1 MQQIHI
7 KGGKELEGTI
17 NISGAKNS
25 CVALLPAAILSS
37 DKVTIDNIPEISDV
51 YYLEKIINELGGVI
65 TKEENSFKIDCQNIE
80 NVAISEEYS
89 SKLRASYYFMG
100 ALLGRFH
107 HVEMYFPG
115 GCNIGL
121 RPINLHLE
129 GFKKLGAKVIN
140 KGNKYVIDADRLVGT
155 FINLDFASVGATI
168 NILLAAVLAEGE
180 TIINNA
186 ACEPEIVNVASF
198 LTSMGAK
205 IYGAGTSRIKIKGVT
220 KLHSGFTEV
229 IPDRIEAGTYLI
241 MGALIG
247 KKITINN
254 VIPEHL
260 ESLTSKL
267 LESGTKLEI
276 YEDKIVVYKNEV
288 KNPISIRSQV
298 FPGFPTDIGQPMGL
312 YMTQLNGFSNYEE
325 TIYENRMQYT
335 KYLNLM
341 GAKMMVNGQKLSI
354 IGPTPLKGA
363 YVTATDLRAG
373 ATMVL
378 AGLIADG
385 DTYIDE
391 INHILRGYSGII
403 EKLSNVGANIEIVEI

>member
-37 DKVTIDNIPEISDV
+37 NVVTIDNVPEISDV
-51 YYLEKIINELGGVI
+51 FYLEKIINELGGVI
-65 TKEENSFKIDCQNIE
+65 TKDQDQFKIDCQNIK
-80 NVAISEEYS
+80 NVAISEEFS

-129 GFKKLGAKVIN
+129 GFKKLGAKVTN
-140 KGNKYVIDADRLVGT
+140 QGNKYIIDADRLVGT

-205 IYGAGTSRIKIKGVT
+205 IYGAGTSRIKIKGVS
-220 KLHSGFTEV
+220 KLHGGFTEV

-254 VIPEHL
+254 IIPEHL

-276 YEDKIVVYKNEV
+276 YEDKIVVYKNEIR
-288 KNPISIRSQV
+288 NPISIKSQV

-312 YMTQLNGFSNYEE
+312 YMTQLNGFSSYEE

-385 DTYIDE
+385 DTYIEE

-403 EKLSNVGANIEIVEI
+403 EKLSNVGANIEIIEI

>member
-65 TKEENSFKIDCQNIE
+65 TKEEDSFKIDCQNIE

-140 KGNKYVIDADRLVGT
+140 KGNKYVIDAERLVGT

-220 KLHSGFTEV
+220 KLHGGFTEV

>member
-37 DKVTIDNIPEISDV
+37 NVVTIDNVPEISDV
-51 YYLEKIINELGGVI
+51 FYLEKIINELGGVI
-65 TKEENSFKIDCQNIE
+65 TKDQDQFKIDCQNIK
-80 NVAISEEYS
+80 NVAISEEFS

-129 GFKKLGAKVIN
+129 GFKKLGAKVTN
-140 KGNKYVIDADRLVGT
+140 QGNKYIIDADRLVGT

-205 IYGAGTSRIKIKGVT
+205 IYGAGTSRIKIKGVS
-220 KLHSGFTEV
+220 KLHGGFTEV

-254 VIPEHL
+254 IIPEHL

-276 YEDKIVVYKNEV
+276 YEDKIVVYKNEIR
-288 KNPISIRSQV
+288 NPISIKSQV
-298 FPGFPTDIGQPMGL
+298 FPGFPTDIGQQMGL
-312 YMTQLNGFSNYEE
+312 YMTQLNGFSSYEE

-385 DTYIDE
+385 DTYIEE

-403 EKLSNVGANIEIVEI
+403 EKLSNVGANIEIIEI

>member
-7 KGGKELEGTI
+7 QGGKLLEGTI

-25 CVALLPAAILSS
+25 CVALLPAAILCSN
-37 DKVTIDNIPEISDV
+37 KAIIDNVPDISDV
-51 YYLEKIINELGGVI
+51 YYLEKIIEQLGGKI
-65 TKEENSFKIDCQNIE
+65 TKDNDHFEIDCNNIK
-80 NVAISEEYS
+80 NIAIKEEYS

-100 ALLGRFH
+100 ALLGKFH
-107 HVEMYFPG
+107 YVEMYFPG

-140 KGNKYVIDADRLVGT
+140 QGNKYIIKADSLKGN

-168 NILLAAVLAEGE
+168 NILLAAVLAEGQ

-205 IYGAGTSRIKIKGVT
+205 IYGAGTSRIKIIGV
-220 KLHSGFTEV
+220 KELKSGYTEV

-254 VIPEHL
+254 IIPEHI

-267 LESGTKLEI
+267 LESGTELEI
-276 YEDKIVVYKNEV
+276 YENKIIVSQNKV
-288 KNPISIRSQV
+288 KNAINIKSQV

-312 YMTQLNGFSNYEE
+312 YMTQLNGFSTYEE

-335 KYLNLM
+335 KYLNQM
-341 GAKMMVNGQKLSI
+341 GANMNVTGQKVSI

-373 ATMVL
+373 ATMVI
-378 AGLIADG
+378 AGLIAEG
-385 DTYIDE
+385 ETYIDE
-391 INHILRGYSGII
+391 VNHILRGYSGII
-403 EKLSNVGANIEIVEI
+403 EKLQAVGANIEIIEI

>member
-37 DKVTIDNIPEISDV
+37 NVVTIDNVPEISDV
-51 YYLEKIINELGGVI
+51 FYLEKIINELGGVI
-65 TKEENSFKIDCQNIE
+65 TKDQDQFKIDCQNIK
-80 NVAISEEYS
+80 NVVISEEFS

-129 GFKKLGAKVIN
+129 GFKKLGAKVTN
-140 KGNKYVIDADRLVGT
+140 QGNKYIIDADRLVGT

-205 IYGAGTSRIKIKGVT
+205 IFGAGTS
-220 KLHSGFTEV
+220 
-229 IPDRIEAGTYLI
+229 
-241 MGALIG
+241 
-247 KKITINN
+247 
-254 VIPEHL
+254 
-260 ESLTSKL
+260 
-267 LESGTKLEI
+267 
-276 YEDKIVVYKNEV
+276 
-288 KNPISIRSQV
+288 SI
-298 FPGFPTDIGQPMGL
+298 
-312 YMTQLNGFSNYEE
+312 
-325 TIYENRMQYT
+325 
-335 KYLNLM
+335 
-341 GAKMMVNGQKLSI
+341 
-354 IGPTPLKGA
+354 
-363 YVTATDLRAG
+363 
-373 ATMVL
+373 
-378 AGLIADG
+378 
-385 DTYIDE
+385 
-391 INHILRGYSGII
+391 
-403 EKLSNVGANIEIVEI
+403 

>member
-37 DKVTIDNIPEISDV
+37 NVVTIDNVPEISDV
-51 YYLEKIINELGGVI
+51 FYLEKIINELGGVI
-65 TKEENSFKIDCQNIE
+65 TKDQDQFKIDCQNIK
-80 NVAISEEYS
+80 NVAISEEFS

-129 GFKKLGAKVIN
+129 GFKKLGAKVTN
-140 KGNKYVIDADRLVGT
+140 QGNKYIIDADRLVGT

-205 IYGAGTSRIKIKGVT
+205 IYGAGTSRIKIKGVP
-220 KLHSGFTEV
+220 KLHGGFTEV

-254 VIPEHL
+254 IIPEHL

-276 YEDKIVVYKNEV
+276 YEDKIVVYKNEIR
-288 KNPISIRSQV
+288 NPISIKSQV
-298 FPGFPTDIGQPMGL
+298 FPGFPTDIGQPIGL
-312 YMTQLNGFSNYEE
+312 YMTQLNGFSSYEE

-385 DTYIDE
+385 DTYIEE

-403 EKLSNVGANIEIVEI
+403 EKLSNVGANIEIIEI

>member
-7 KGGKELEGTI
+7 KGGKLLEGTI
-17 NISGAKNS
+17 DISGAKNS
-25 CVALLPAAILSS
+25 CVALLPAAILSGN
-37 DKVTIDNIPEISDV
+37 KAIIDNVPDISDV
-51 YYLEKIINELGGVI
+51 YYLEKIIEQLGGKI
-65 TKEENSFKIDCQNIE
+65 TKDKDHFEIDCNNIT
-80 NVAISEEYS
+80 NTAIKEEYS

-100 ALLGRFH
+100 ALLGKFH
-107 HVEMYFPG
+107 YVEMYFPG

-140 KGNKYVIDADRLVGT
+140 QGNKYIIKADNLKGN

-168 NILLAAVLAEGE
+168 NILLAAVLAEGQ

-198 LTSMGAK
+198 LVSMGAK
-205 IYGAGTSRIKIKGVT
+205 IYGAGTSRIKIIGV
-220 KLHSGFTEV
+220 KELKSGYTEV

-254 VIPEHL
+254 IIPEHI

-267 LESGTKLEI
+267 LESGAELEI
-276 YEDKIVVYKNEV
+276 YENKIVVSQNKV
-288 KNPISIRSQV
+288 KNPINIKSQV

-312 YMTQLNGFSNYEE
+312 YMTQLHGFSTYEE

-335 KYLNLM
+335 KYLNQM
-341 GAKMMVNGQKLSI
+341 GASMNVTGQKLSI

-373 ATMVL
+373 ATMVI

-385 DTYIDE
+385 DTYIEE

-403 EKLSNVGANIEIVEI
+403 EKLQAVGANIEIIEI

>member
-7 KGGKELEGTI
+7 KGGKLLEGTI

-25 CVALLPAAILSS
+25 CVALLPAAILCS
-37 DKVTIDNIPEISDV
+37 DQATIDNVPDISDV
-51 YYLEKIINELGGVI
+51 FYLKKIIEQLGGVVNVS
-65 TKEENSFKIDCQNIE
+65 EDRFSIDCRNIK
-80 NVAISEEYS
+80 NICIEEELS

-107 HVEMYFPG
+107 YCEMYFPG

-129 GFKKLGAKVIN
+129 GFKKLGATVVN
-140 KGNKYVIDADRLVGT
+140 QGNKYIIEAKELKGA

-168 NILLAAVLAEGE
+168 NLLLAAVLADGE

-205 IYGAGTSRIKIKGVT
+205 IYGAGTSRIRINGV
-220 KLHSGFTEV
+220 KSLHNGFTEV
-229 IPDRIEAGTYLI
+229 IPDRIEAGTFLI
-241 MGALIG
+241 MGSLCA
-247 KKITINN
+247 KKLEINN
-254 VIPEHL
+254 VIPKHL

-267 LESGTKLEI
+267 LESGTNLEI
-276 YEDKIVVYKNEV
+276 YENKIVVYQNKV
-288 KNPISIRSQV
+288 KNPINIKSQV
-298 FPGFPTDIGQPMGL
+298 YPGFPTDIGQPMGL

-335 KYLNLM
+335 KYLNSM
-341 GAKMMVNGQKLSI
+341 GAKMLVNGQKLSI
-354 IGPTPLKGA
+354 AGPTSLKGA

-373 ATMVL
+373 ATLVL

-385 DTYIDE
+385 DTYIEE
-391 INHILRGYSGII
+391 INHILRGYSDII
-403 EKLSNVGANIEIVEI
+403 EKLQNVGANIEIIEI

>member
-37 DKVTIDNIPEISDV
+37 NVVTIDNVPEISDV
-51 YYLEKIINELGGVI
+51 FYLEKIINELGGVI
-65 TKEENSFKIDCQNIE
+65 TKDQDQFKIDCQNIK
-80 NVAISEEYS
+80 NVAISEEFS

-129 GFKKLGAKVIN
+129 GFKKLGAKVTN
-140 KGNKYVIDADRLVGT
+140 QGNKYIIDADHLVGT

-205 IYGAGTSRIKIKGVT
+205 IYGAGTSRIKIKGVS
-220 KLHSGFTEV
+220 KLHGGFTEV

-254 VIPEHL
+254 IIPEHL

-276 YEDKIVVYKNEV
+276 YEDKIVVYKNEIR
-288 KNPISIRSQV
+288 NPISIKSQV

-312 YMTQLNGFSNYEE
+312 YMTQLNGFSSYEE

-385 DTYIDE
+385 DTYIEE

-403 EKLSNVGANIEIVEI
+403 EKLSNVGANIEIIEI

>member
-140 KGNKYVIDADRLVGT
+140 KGNKYVIDAERLVGT

>member
-89 SKLRASYYFMG
+89 GKLRASYYFMG

-140 KGNKYVIDADRLVGT
+140 KGNKYVIDAERLVGT

>member
-37 DKVTIDNIPEISDV
+37 NVVTIDNVPEISDV
-51 YYLEKIINELGGVI
+51 FYLEKIINELGGVI
-65 TKEENSFKIDCQNIE
+65 TKDQDQFKIDCQNIK
-80 NVAISEEYS
+80 NVVISEEFS

-129 GFKKLGAKVIN
+129 GFKKLGAKVTN
-140 KGNKYVIDADRLVGT
+140 QGNKYIIDADRLVGT

-205 IYGAGTSRIKIKGVT
+205 IYGAGTSRIKIKGVS
-220 KLHSGFTEV
+220 KLHGGFTEV

-254 VIPEHL
+254 IIPEHL

-276 YEDKIVVYKNEV
+276 YEDKIVVYKNEIR
-288 KNPISIRSQV
+288 NPISIKSQV
-298 FPGFPTDIGQPMGL
+298 FPGFPTDIGQPIGL
-312 YMTQLNGFSNYEE
+312 YMTQLQGFSSYEE

-378 AGLIADG
+378 AGLIAEG
-385 DTYIDE
+385 DTYIEE

-403 EKLSNVGANIEIVEI
+403 EKLSNVGANIEIIEI

>member
-7 KGGKELEGTI
+7 VGGSELEGTI
-17 NISGAKNS
+17 DISGAKNS

-37 DKVTIDNIPEISDV
+37 ETVKIDNIPEISDV
-51 YYLEKIINELGGVI
+51 YYLEKIINELGGEI
-65 TKEENSFKIDCQNIE
+65 SKDNDLFTINCQNIK
-80 NVAISEEYS
+80 NVQISEEYS
-89 SKLRASYYFMG
+89 NKLRASYYFMG
-100 ALLGRFH
+100 ALLGKFH

-121 RPINLHLE
+121 RPINLHLD
-129 GFKKLGAKVIN
+129 GFKKLGAKVTN
-140 KGNKYVIDADRLVGT
+140 RGNKYIIDADRLVGT

-205 IYGAGTSRIKIKGVT
+205 IYGAGTSRIKIKGVS
-220 KLHSGFTEV
+220 KLYSGFTEV

-254 VIPEHL
+254 IIPEHL

-276 YEDKIVVYKNEV
+276 YEDKIIVYKNDV
-288 KNPISIRSQV
+288 KNPISIKSQV
-298 FPGFPTDIGQPMGL
+298 FPGFPTDIGQPIGL
-312 YMTQLNGFSNYEE
+312 YMTQLNGFSSYEE

-335 KYLNLM
+335 KYLNQM

-354 IGPTPLKGA
+354 MGPTPLKGA

-373 ATMVL
+373 ATLVL

-385 DTYIDE
+385 DTYIEE
-391 INHILRGYSGII
+391 INHILRGYSGIV
-403 EKLSNVGANIEIVEI
+403 EKLKAVGANIEIIEI

>member
-7 KGGKELEGTI
+7 VGGNELEGTI

-37 DKVTIDNIPEISDV
+37 DVVKIDNIPEISDV
-51 YYLEKIINELGGVI
+51 YYLEKIIDELGGKI
-65 TKEENSFKIDCQNIE
+65 SKNNALFTIDCQNIK
-80 NVAISEEYS
+80 NVQISEEYS
-89 SKLRASYYFMG
+89 NKLRASYYFMG
-100 ALLGRFH
+100 ALLGKFH

-129 GFKKLGAKVIN
+129 GFKKLGAKVTN
-140 KGNKYVIDADRLVGT
+140 RGNKYIIDADRLVGA

-205 IYGAGTSRIKIKGVT
+205 IYGAGTSRIKIKGVS
-220 KLHSGFTEV
+220 KLHGGFTEV

-254 VIPEHL
+254 IIPEHL

-276 YEDKIVVYKNEV
+276 YEDKIVVYKNEI
-288 KNPISIRSQV
+288 KNPISIKSQV
-298 FPGFPTDIGQPMGL
+298 FPGFPTDIGQPIGL
-312 YMTQLNGFSNYEE
+312 YMTQLNGFSSYEE

-335 KYLNLM
+335 KYLNQM
-341 GAKMMVNGQKLSI
+341 GAKMLVNGQKLSI
-354 IGPTPLKGA
+354 MGPTPLKGA

-373 ATMVL
+373 ATLVL

-385 DTYIDE
+385 DTYIEE

-403 EKLSNVGANIEIVEI
+403 EKLKAVGANIEIIEI

>member
-7 KGGKELEGTI
+7 KGGNLLEGTI

-25 CVALLPAAILSS
+25 CVALLPAAILCS
-37 DKVTIDNIPEISDV
+37 DKAIIDNVPDISDV
-51 YYLEKIINELGGVI
+51 FYLKKIIEQLGGNVNVSDDRF
-65 TKEENSFKIDCQNIE
+65 TIDCTNIK
-80 NVAISEEYS
+80 NTCIEEELS

-107 HVEMYFPG
+107 YCEMYFPG

-129 GFKKLGAKVIN
+129 GFKKLGATVVN
-140 KGNKYVIDADRLVGT
+140 QGNKYIIEAKELKGA

-168 NILLAAVLAEGE
+168 NLLLAAVLAEGE

-205 IYGAGTSRIKIKGVT
+205 IFGAGTSRIRIIGV
-220 KLHSGFTEV
+220 KSLNNGFTEV

-241 MGALIG
+241 MGALCA
-247 KKITINN
+247 KRLEINN
-254 VIPEHL
+254 VIPKHL

-267 LESGTKLEI
+267 LESGTNLEI
-276 YEDKIVVYKNEV
+276 YENKIVIYQNKI
-288 KNPISIRSQV
+288 KNPINIKSQV
-298 FPGFPTDIGQPMGL
+298 YPGFPTDIGQPMGL

-335 KYLNLM
+335 KYLNSM
-341 GAKMMVNGQKLSI
+341 GAKMLVNGQKLSI
-354 IGPTPLKGA
+354 AGPTPLKGA

-373 ATMVL
+373 ATLVL

-385 DTYIDE
+385 DTYIEE

-403 EKLSNVGANIEIVEI
+403 EKLQNVGANIEIIEI